1 LSNLMTQKERAEQRR
16 REKLTQVQDQL
27 EDGSLKIRKMT
38 PKERAE
44 QPARPRPERGR
55 RTGPSR

>member
-1 LSNLMTQKERAEQRR
+1 MTQKERAEQRR